1 FDSPPPP
8 STMPTTISRLLEQLP
23 TSARKR
29 EEAISRIVEDLPGL
43 RQAWERLANADA
55 EFLSRVAECELAQQD
70 ASPPT
75 MTALRVQS
83 TRMCV
88 SISTMLRCAR
98 EMSTRDVSGIEGPF
112 RSLARTIHLATAP
125 PGPSEAPELVVPL
138 SLVNV
143 ESALIVGYKA
153 ALLGDVRRLHPS
165 SNVSG
170 WRVPDGFVITAEA
183 YRLFMAHQ
191 GLADEIN
198 RLLQI
203 HESATLVDRLRLSS
217 ELQQRIITAPLPD
230 RLLTEVRAAY
240 RELESAAGHRGVRVV
255 LCPSCV
261 GEAPPERSFTGQHRT
276 EVNVG
281 EDLLLMA
288 YKEVLASQYGPAAM
302 SHRRIRGLR
311 VEDQPMAV
319 VCSAMVDTMAAGLI
333 VTRHPAASASSLLHV
348 LAVHGLA
355 KALSEGYAEPDEW
368 EVSRESPRIAAR
380 RIAAKPERFVA
391 FLAEEGVSLLANPP
405 SMRDQPAL
413 EDERIVDLARLG
425 MELEAH
431 CGGPLRIK
439 WALSKDGE
447 FFIQQL
453 RHVLYASSPGA
464 PPGPSEAPGPRS
476 VPATNKE
483 TVLVRGTET
492 ACPGLG
498 GGRVFVAHTNN
509 DLLHIPE
516 GAVLVVARPL
526 RRWSGILPHVAAVVV
541 ETGGVFSH
549 LASIAREFRIPAL
562 CGVHN
567 ATALL
572 QSGQDVVVDATNR
585 NVLARSSSQ
594 LAPSHGSEP
603 LDHSARHPGQSATP
617 VHATLASILRQVGPL
632 SRVNPLDPRIV
643 PDNIRSLRDAAQA
656 CRLLACRQILKL
668 SHAPGLLRHLTV
680 RHPLNWWVLDLD
692 DPRLEKQAGRPSP
705 PEPQAPVLHP
715 VLYPML
721 NAVWTGI
728 ARADWTLYANSPR
741 QFRLFRF
748 IRRLRAAVRP
758 LSAPRPRIFILSGST
773 TLLNLSLERA
783 LFTIQVHE
791 TSPTRNALS
800 FLWQW
805 FPPWTP
811 LPDVQ
816 RIVVNAIR
824 PRGFFVELAPD
835 GLCVWSTGQNPSE
848 LRRRAAFL
856 GALIAFV
863 QRPSAAQNLDFDDSI
878 S

>member
-1 FDSPPPP
+1 MP
-8 STMPTTISRLLEQLP
+8 STLSRLLEQLP
-23 TSARKR
+23 TSTRKR
-29 EEAISRIVEDLPGL
+29 EEAISRSVENLPGL
-43 RQAWERLANADA
+43 RQAWDRLANADT
-55 EFLSRVAECELAQQD
+55 EFLSRVAVCELASRD

-75 MTALRVQS
+75 MTTLRVQS

-88 SISTMLRCAR
+88 SIFAMLRSVR
-98 EMSTRDVSGIEGPF
+98 EMSTRDVSDIEGPF
-112 RSLARTIHLATAP
+112 RILAQTIHIATAP
-125 PGPSEAPELVVPL
+125 PGPSEDPELVVPL
-138 SLVNV
+138 ALVNADN
-143 ESALIVGYKA
+143 ALTVGYKA
-153 ALLGDVRRLHPS
+153 ALLGNVRRLRPRS
-165 SNVSG
+165 SLSG

-191 GLADEIN
+191 GLADELN

-203 HESATLVDRLRLSS
+203 HESATLVDQLRLSS

-230 RLLTEVRAAY
+230 RLQTAVRAAY

-255 LCPSCV
+255 LRPSCV
-261 GEAPPERSFTGQHRT
+261 GEAPPERSFTGQHRI

-319 VCSAMVDTMAAGLI
+319 VCSAMVDTMAAGQV
-333 VTRHPAASASSLLHV
+333 VTRHSASSASTLVHV
-348 LAVHGLA
+348 LAVPGLA
-355 KALSEGYAEPDEW
+355 KAVFEGYVQPDEW
-368 EVSRESPRIAAR
+368 EVSRESSRIIAR
-380 RIAAKPERFVA
+380 RIVDKPQKFTA

-413 EDERIVDLARLG
+413 EDERIVDVARLG

-431 CGGPLRIK
+431 CGGPLCME
-439 WALSKDGE
+439 WALSKDGD

-453 RHVLYASSPGA
+453 RHVRHASSSGA
-464 PPGPSEAPGPRS
+464 PGPSSLPRPSPAPSANEEPLL
-476 VPATNKE
+476 AQ
-483 TVLVRGTET
+483 GTES

-498 GGRVFVAHTNN
+498 AGRVFVARTNN
-509 DLLHIPE
+509 DLLHVPE
-516 GAVLVVARPL
+516 GSVLVVARPL
-526 RRWSGILPHVAAVVV
+526 RRWSGVVPYVAAVVV
-541 ETGGVFSH
+541 ETGGEFSH
-549 LASIAREFRIPAL
+549 LASIAREFQIPVL

-567 ATALL
+567 ATTLL

-585 NVLARSSSQ
+585 NVLAPPSPQVALPRGSSS
-594 LAPSHGSEP
+594 LN
-603 LDHSARHPGQSATP
+603 HSTPHPAQSATP
-617 VHATLASILRQVGPL
+617 AHATLATILSQAAPL
-632 SRVNPLDPRIV
+632 SRVNPLAPRIMPENV
-643 PDNIRSLRDAAQA
+643 RSLRDAAQA
-656 CRLLACRQILKL
+656 SRLLACRQILKL
-668 SHAPGLLRHLTV
+668 SHAPGLLHHLAV
-680 RHPLNWWVLDLD
+680 PHPLNWWVLDLD
-692 DPRLEKQAGRPSP
+692 DPRLEKQVGRPSSL
-705 PEPQAPVLHP
+705 ETQASAFHPVLHP
-715 VLYPML
+715 VL

-783 LFTIQVHE
+783 LFTIQIHE
-791 TSPTRNALS
+791 ASPTRNALS

-816 RIVVNAIR
+816 NVVVETIR
-824 PRGFFVELAPD
+824 VRGFFVDHAPD
-835 GLCVWSTGQNPSE
+835 GLCAWSTGHDPSE

-856 GALIAFV
+856 GALIGFV
-863 QRPSAAQNLDFDDSI
+863 QRPKAPWNLDFDDPLS
-878 S
+878 